1 LQVNKKS
8 KVKTKKQPFDY
19 VLVAIFLVVIVIT
32 IYPFL
37 NVLAISFNDPIDT
50 MRNVNF
56 IIPRKFTVHNY
67 VYIFTEKFFTVDEL
81 IKTNRFKRGKK
92 YIIKKVS
99 KGVRK
104 EVVFR
109 GVLQATYDF
118 YYLFRNEKGTCECFL
133 KIDIETGQCCVET
146 Y

>member
-1 LQVNKKS
+1 MQVNKKS

-67 VYIFTEKFFTVDEL
+67 EL
-81 IKTNRFKRGKK
+81 
-92 YIIKKVS
+92 
-99 KGVRK
+99 
-104 EVVFR
+104 
-109 GVLQATYDF
+109 
-118 YYLFRNEKGTCECFL
+118 
-133 KIDIETGQCCVET
+133 
-146 Y
+146 